1 MKIFRRVVQPIFW
14 NPRGYVPSL
23 GTLNGSHG
31 VIARCD
37 VTEAV
42 GAQDGERH
50 PLTVVELADGKIIGN
65 LRLVATAEDV
75 VVAGLQ
81 GLAGCPEPQN
91 HYLLQTRRRC
101 RLLKYR
107 HGRALLLGGGVSGNY
122 YHWLMDAVPRWK
134 ILQAAKYSE
143 YDFVL
148 LPGPSAPFEDEI
160 LDLLGVP
167 KAKRLRCSRNFV
179 HQFERLVVPVMPF
192 PEWEVAA
199 WACDWVRSLFPSGN
213 KGPER
218 IYISR
223 RNATR
228 RRLINEAELE
238 ARLQVMGFMSIQ
250 PERLSVAE
258 QASFFNSAKCVVA
271 AHGAGLVNMVF
282 APANALVVELLHPG
296 IIVRPAIKNLTV
308 VAGQR
313 HALVAGERANKPM
326 PRHEEDAEFKIDA
339 SAVVRVIEENS
350 DSLLQANPSH
360 FNPVALSQ

>member
-14 NPRGYVPSL
+14 NPRGHVPSL
-23 GTLNGSHG
+23 GSLNGAHG
-31 VIARCD
+31 VIARRD

-42 GAQDGERH
+42 GAQNGKRD
-50 PLTVVELADGKIIGN
+50 PLTVVELADGKIVGN

-81 GLAGCPEPQN
+81 GLAGCTDPQN
-91 HYLLQTRRRC
+91 HYLLRTRYRC

-107 HGRALLLGGGVSGNY
+107 QGRALLLGGGVSGNY

-134 ILQAAKYSE
+134 MLLAAKYSE

-160 LDLLGVP
+160 LDLLEVP
-167 KAKRLRCSRNFV
+167 KAKRLRCSRNFI

-192 PEWEVAA
+192 PEWEIAT
-199 WACDWVRSLFPSGN
+199 WACDWVRSLFPSKN
-213 KGPER
+213 TGPER

-228 RRLINEAELE
+228 RRLVNEAELE
-238 ARLQVMGFMSIQ
+238 AQLQAMGFVSIQ
-250 PERLSVAE
+250 SERLSVAE
-258 QASFFNSAKCVVA
+258 QAAVFRSAKCVVA

-296 IIVRPAIKNLTV
+296 IIIRPAIKNLTV

-313 HALVAGERANKPM
+313 HTIVTGELTDKPM
-326 PRHEEDAEFKIDA
+326 PRHEEDTEFKIDV
-339 SAVVRVIEENS
+339 SAVVRAIEENS
-350 DSLLQANPSH
+350 DSLLLAKSSH